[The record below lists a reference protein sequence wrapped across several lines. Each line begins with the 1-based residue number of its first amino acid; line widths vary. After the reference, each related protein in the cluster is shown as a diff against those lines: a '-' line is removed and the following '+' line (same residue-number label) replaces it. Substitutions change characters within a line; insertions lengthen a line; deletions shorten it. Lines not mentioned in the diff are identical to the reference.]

1 MFRLIKFS
9 KQEKRKTVT
18 LKEKFTCFEKLLA
31 ENNQILEIIAD
42 MEGKISA
49 SKPFNMRYIKRNCQ
63 ILSEKVRCIIDYLDI
78 MSGGKYRELYQV
90 YEQINASLQGK
101 LVKKKEI
108 PFAGWTIFLRD
119 ITKEKADMV
128 GGKMANLGEMLNL
141 GIPVPYG
148 FAITTYAYRRFL
160 DYNNLQLKIDER
172 LSDLD
177 VAKLESLEKIS
188 QDLQRMI
195 LGAELPEELEA
206 AILHSYSQLEEKTCK
221 DVPVSIRSSAIGEDS
236 DFTFA
241 GQYLTA
247 LNVPREQIIQKYKEV
262 IASKFTP
269 RAIFYWENIGLS
281 DEDIAM
287 SVGCVAMVK
296 AKASGVM
303 YSVDPNSIHNNQVL
317 ISAVWGLGSY
327 AAEGKPS
334 PDIYRVSKDDGVIL
348 DKKIGE
354 KKVMLACHP
363 YSGVE
368 EVKVPEALQKQP
380 CLSEH
385 QIKTLCGYART
396 LEAHFQRPQDIEW
409 ALDQNGNLYLLQTR
423 PLAIASSCAE
433 VEIDANKIPNKI
445 LTDKGTVAS
454 CRVGSGP
461 AYIVKDDRDISNF
474 PEGAVLITKHTSPKF
489 VKVMNR
495 ANAIITDAGNAT
507 GHMASLAREFE
518 VPCIVDTKVATK
530 LITPGMVVTVD
541 ANSNRV
547 YEGRVDELIRSDHQ
561 KANPMIGSTTFKKME
576 EVLQDI
582 APLNLV
588 DANDPSFQAKSCETF
603 HDITRFAHEMSLD
616 VMFSINTVSS
626 GKIGEAKKLITNIPL
641 NVYAIDIGGGLTKEA
656 ANLNKIGVEHI
667 VSIPTK
673 ALWRGMSHE
682 QITWAGRKKID
693 FKGFLSAIAHGM
705 TEVSEYGQMVGKK
718 IGDRNYLIVSKNY
731 MNFHLRV
738 AYHFCTVDAYCSDNE
753 KTNYITFRFMGGAAD
768 SIRRARRA
776 RFIDEVLRNLDF
788 SVTRKAD
795 LVMARIVK
803 YDRETIEEK
812 LDMLGRLMGYARQ
825 LDMVMSSEATVDA
838 YIEAFMKGN
847 YKFNLEGKKKK
858 SFY

>member
-1 MFRLIKFS
+1 MFSLLKFS

-42 MEGKISA
+42 MEGKITA

-63 ILSEKVRCIIDYLDI
+63 MLSEKVRCVIDYLDR
-78 MSGGKYRELYQV
+78 MSGEKHRELYQA
-90 YEQINASLQGK
+90 YEQINATLKEK

-108 PFAGWTIFLRD
+108 PFWEWTIPLKD
-119 ITKEKADMV
+119 ITKEKVNMV

-141 GIPVPYG
+141 GLPVPYG

-160 DYNNLQLKIDER
+160 DYNKLQVKIDER

-177 VAKLESLEKIS
+177 IAKLESLERIS
-188 QDLQRMI
+188 QDLKCMI
-195 LGAELPEELEA
+195 LEAEMPEELEA

-221 DVPVSIRSSAIGEDS
+221 HVPISIRSSAIGEDS
-236 DFTFA
+236 DSTFA
-241 GQYLTA
+241 GQYFTA
-247 LNVPREQIIQKYKEV
+247 LNVRREQIIQKYKEV

-269 RAIFYWENIGLS
+269 RAIFYWENIGVS

-287 SVGCVAMVK
+287 SVGCVAMVE

-303 YSVDPNSIHNNQVL
+303 YSVDPNNIRNDQIV

-327 AAEGKPS
+327 AVLGKVS

-348 DKKIGE
+348 DKKIGH
-354 KKVMLACHP
+354 KRVMLACQ
-363 YSGVE
+363 YSGVK
-368 EVKVPEALQKQP
+368 EVKVPEALQNEP

-385 QIKTLCGYART
+385 EIKALYDYAQT

-409 ALDQNGNLYLLQTR
+409 VLDQNGSLYLLQTR
-423 PLAIASSCAE
+423 PLTITSSCAE
-433 VEIDANKIPNKI
+433 VRVDANKIPNKVLI
-445 LTDKGTVAS
+445 NEGIVAS
-454 CRVGSGP
+454 CGVGSGP
-461 AYIVKDDRDISNF
+461 AYVVKDDKDISNF

-489 VKVMNR
+489 VKVMKK
-495 ANAIITDAGNAT
+495 AVAIITDVGNAT

-530 LITPGMVVTVD
+530 LITPDMVVTVD
-541 ANSNRV
+541 ANANRV
-547 YEGRVDELIRSDHQ
+547 YEGKVDQLIRSDYQ
-561 KANPMIGSTTFKKME
+561 KANPMAGSITFRKME

-582 APLNLV
+582 APLRLV
-588 DANDPSFQAKSCETF
+588 DANDPSFQAKSCRTF

-616 VMFSINTVSS
+616 VMFSIGTTSL

-641 NVYAIDIGGGLTKEA
+641 NVYIIDIGGGLTKETA
-656 ANLNKIGVEHI
+656 DLKKIGVEHI
-667 VSIPTK
+667 ASIPAK
-673 ALWRGMSHE
+673 ALWRGMSHKDMP
-682 QITWAGRKKID
+682 WAGREIID
-693 FKGFLSAIAHGM
+693 FKGFLSIMVHGM

-738 AYHFCTVDAYCSDNE
+738 AYHFCTVDAYCSDDEEN
-753 KTNYITFRFMGGAAD
+753 NYITFRFMGGAAD
-768 SIRRARRA
+768 SLRRARRA

-825 LDMVMSSEATVDA
+825 LDMVMPSEAAVDA
-838 YIEAFMKGN
+838 YIEAFMKGK
-847 YKFNLEGKKKK
+847 YGFNLAQ
-858 SFY
+858 